1 MISNFFYTVF
11 YEPLLNSLIWI
22 IGIIP
27 YHDVGFAIIILTL
40 FVRAIVFPFNHRAIV
55 TQRKIKQLEPKLKEI
70 KEKFKKDN
78 QEQAKKIMELYKGH
92 GINPFSGFL
101 TLLIQLPLIFALYK
115 VFSSGINFDHARLYS
130 FISVPDKININF
142 LGIFDITQKSYIWAF
157 LTAGSQF
164 LQMRLAI
171 PPVKNFQK
179 AVGTFKEDFA
189 KNMSMQM
196 RYVLPFFIFFVALRF
211 SAAISVYWTTM
222 NIFAIV
228 HETIVKNKAEKYL
241 ENGTAKTNNKRI
253 TGGDA

>member
-22 IGIIP
+22 ISVIP

-40 FVRAIVFPFNHRAIV
+40 LVRVLVFPFNHRAIV

-101 TLLIQLPLIFALYK
+101 TLLIQIPLIFALYK
-115 VFSSGINFDHARLYS
+115 VFSSGINFDHAHLYS

-164 LQMRLAI
+164 FQMRLAM
-171 PPVKNFQK
+171 PPVKNLQK
-179 AVGTFKEDFA
+179 TASTFKDDFA
-189 KNMSMQM
+189 RNMSMQM
-196 RYVLPFFIFFVALRF
+196 RYVLPFFILFIAFKF
-211 SAAISVYWTTM
+211 PAAISIYWTTM

-228 HETIVKNKAEKYL
+228 HETIVKNKAKKYL

-253 TGGDA
+253 TGGNA